1 MKLTTYL
8 CASMLL
14 CSGALASCDDI
25 LDAPSISSTDETVVF
40 SSVDLAEDAVMGILQ
55 SFAETNSYRGRF
67 LVYYGMNT
75 DLEWY
80 NSSENTGDDK
90 ARLSNYNPNTTNTQM
105 NTDNNAWAK
114 FYEGIE
120 RANMCIRG
128 LENYADLKDPAFRQL
143 LGEAL
148 TLRAV
153 YYCDLLKAWGDVPAR
168 FAPITTETIYQP
180 KADRDSIYARLIFD
194 DLKRAEEL
202 VAWPNE
208 TATTRTTERVSKAF
222 VKALRSR
229 LALYAGGY
237 SQRNDGTIRLSN
249 DPRLAPAE
257 MYRVVKEECLSIINQ
272 GCNRL
277 GEFEDTFRRLCQ
289 DDVTAGNE
297 SIWEIPF
304 SAGRGRVLF
313 DLGVRH
319 KDVDQY
325 TKQAKGGTVGPT
337 PIAFYKYDPQD
348 KRRNVTCVPYFWE
361 KGVQVPNAVNQW
373 YFGKYRYEWMN
384 RIVTSSNDDG
394 VNWLY
399 MRLADVYLM
408 AAEAI
413 NELDGPQA
421 AAPYLKPILD
431 RALPAD
437 KAEARLAAATASQD
451 AFREAIV
458 EQRGLELCGEML
470 RKADLIRWN
479 RLGST
484 LEAAKAEMTQLLNK
498 EGKYAALPDKIYY
511 QTVTGTPKAQST
523 VWDVVKAGETVEIYG
538 VELGQTDEEGAALGY
553 AENTSW
559 AGKNEWAGKIEG
571 LYVNNPDQYQFWP
584 IWQTFID
591 NSNGMLVNSSNYQ

>member
-8 CASMLL
+8 CASLLL

-75 DLEWY
+75 DMEWY

-90 ARLSNYNPNTTNTQM
+90 ARLSNYNPNTTNMQM

-180 KADRDSIYARLIFD
+180 KADRDSIYARLIFN

-257 MYRVVKEECLSIINQ
+257 MYRVVKEECLSIIDQ

-484 LEAAKAEMTQLLNK
+484 LEAARAEMTQLLNK
-498 EGKYAALPDKIYY
+498 EGKYAALPDKIYF
-511 QTVTGTPKAQST
+511 QTVTGSPKAQST

-559 AGKNEWAGKIEG
+559 AGKNDWAGKIEG
-571 LYVNNPDQYQFWP
+571 LYVNDPDQYQFWP

>member
-272 GCNRL
+272 GCNQL
-277 GEFEDTFRRLCQ
+277 GEFEDTFCRLCQ

-451 AFREAIV
+451 AFREAII

-559 AGKNEWAGKIEG
+559 AGKNDWAGKIEG

>member
-75 DLEWY
+75 DMEWY

-498 EGKYAALPDKIYY
+498 EGKYAALPDKIYF
-511 QTVTGTPKAQST
+511 QTVTGSPKAQST
-523 VWDVVKAGETVEIYG
+523 VWDAVKAGETVEIYG

-559 AGKNEWAGKIEG
+559 AGKNDWAGKIEG

-591 NSNGMLVNSSNYQ
+591 NSNGLLVNSSNYQ

>member
-8 CASMLL
+8 CASLLL

-75 DLEWY
+75 DMEWY

-373 YFGKYRYEWMN
+373 YFGKYRYEWMS

-571 LYVNNPDQYQFWP
+571 LYVNDPDQYQFWP

>member
-559 AGKNEWAGKIEG
+559 AGKNDWAGKIEG

>member
-1 MKLTTYL
+1 M
-8 CASMLL
+8 
-14 CSGALASCDDI
+14 
-25 LDAPSISSTDETVVF
+25 
-40 SSVDLAEDAVMGILQ
+40 
-55 SFAETNSYRGRF
+55 
-67 LVYYGMNT
+67 
-75 DLEWY
+75 
-80 NSSENTGDDK
+80 
-90 ARLSNYNPNTTNTQM
+90 
-105 NTDNNAWAK
+105 
-114 FYEGIE
+114 
-120 RANMCIRG
+120 
-128 LENYADLKDPAFRQL
+128 
-143 LGEAL
+143 
-148 TLRAV
+148 
-153 YYCDLLKAWGDVPAR
+153 
-168 FAPITTETIYQP
+168 
-180 KADRDSIYARLIFD
+180 
-194 DLKRAEEL
+194 
-202 VAWPNE
+202 
-208 TATTRTTERVSKAF
+208 
-222 VKALRSR
+222 SR
-229 LALYAGGY
+229 L
-237 SQRNDGTIRLSN
+237 
-249 DPRLAPAE
+249 
-257 MYRVVKEECLSIINQ
+257 
-272 GCNRL
+272 
-277 GEFEDTFRRLCQ
+277 
-289 DDVTAGNE
+289 
-297 SIWEIPF
+297 
-304 SAGRGRVLF
+304 
-313 DLGVRH
+313 
-319 KDVDQY
+319 
-325 TKQAKGGTVGPT
+325 
-337 PIAFYKYDPQD
+337 
-348 KRRNVTCVPYFWE
+348 
-361 KGVQVPNAVNQW
+361 
-373 YFGKYRYEWMN
+373 
-384 RIVTSSNDDG
+384 VTSTMDDG

-437 KAEARLAAATASQD
+437 KAEARLAAATASRD

-559 AGKNEWAGKIEG
+559 AGKNDWAGKIEG

>member
-75 DLEWY
+75 DMEWY

-257 MYRVVKEECLSIINQ
+257 MYRVVKEECLSIITQ

-437 KAEARLAAATASQD
+437 KAEARLAAATASRD

-498 EGKYAALPDKIYY
+498 EGKYAALPDKIYF
-511 QTVTGTPKAQST
+511 QTVTGSPKAQST
-523 VWDVVKAGETVEIYG
+523 VWDAVKAGETVEIYG

-559 AGKNEWAGKIEG
+559 AGKNDWAGKIEG

-591 NSNGMLVNSSNYQ
+591 NSNGLLVNSSNYQ

>member
-75 DLEWY
+75 DMEWY

-249 DPRLAPAE
+249 DPRLA
-257 MYRVVKEECLSIINQ
+257 RC
-272 GCNRL
+272 
-277 GEFEDTFRRLCQ
+277 
-289 DDVTAGNE
+289 
-297 SIWEIPF
+297 
-304 SAGRGRVLF
+304 
-313 DLGVRH
+313 
-319 KDVDQY
+319 
-325 TKQAKGGTVGPT
+325 
-337 PIAFYKYDPQD
+337 
-348 KRRNVTCVPYFWE
+348 
-361 KGVQVPNAVNQW
+361 
-373 YFGKYRYEWMN
+373 
-384 RIVTSSNDDG
+384 
-394 VNWLY
+394 
-399 MRLADVYLM
+399 
-408 AAEAI
+408 
-413 NELDGPQA
+413 
-421 AAPYLKPILD
+421 
-431 RALPAD
+431 
-437 KAEARLAAATASQD
+437 
-451 AFREAIV
+451 
-458 EQRGLELCGEML
+458 
-470 RKADLIRWN
+470 
-479 RLGST
+479 
-484 LEAAKAEMTQLLNK
+484 
-498 EGKYAALPDKIYY
+498 
-511 QTVTGTPKAQST
+511 TG
-523 VWDVVKAGETVEIYG
+523 W
-538 VELGQTDEEGAALGY
+538 
-553 AENTSW
+553 
-559 AGKNEWAGKIEG
+559 
-571 LYVNNPDQYQFWP
+571 
-584 IWQTFID
+584 
-591 NSNGMLVNSSNYQ
+591 

>member
-272 GCNRL
+272 GYNQL

-437 KAEARLAAATASQD
+437 KAEARLAAATASRD

-498 EGKYAALPDKIYY
+498 EGKYAALPDKIYF
-511 QTVTGTPKAQST
+511 QTVTGAPKAQST
-523 VWDVVKAGETVEIYG
+523 VWDAVKAGETVEIYG

-559 AGKNEWAGKIEG
+559 AGKNDWAGKIEG

-591 NSNGMLVNSSNYQ
+591 NSNGLLVNSSNYQ

>member
-75 DLEWY
+75 DMEWY

-421 AAPYLKPILD
+421 ATPYLKPILD

-498 EGKYAALPDKIYY
+498 EGKYAALPDKIYF
-511 QTVTGTPKAQST
+511 QTVTGSPKAQST
-523 VWDVVKAGETVEIYG
+523 VWDAVKAGETVEIYG

-559 AGKNEWAGKIEG
+559 AGKNDWAGKIEG

-591 NSNGMLVNSSNYQ
+591 NSNGLLVNSSNYQ

>member
-168 FAPITTETIYQP
+168 FAPITTETISQP
-180 KADRDSIYARLIFD
+180 TADRDSIYARLIFN

-208 TATTRTTERVSKAF
+208 TATTRTTARVSKAF

-272 GCNRL
+272 DCNQL

-373 YFGKYRYEWMN
+373 YFGKYRYEWMS
-384 RIVTSSNDDG
+384 RLVTSTMDDG

-559 AGKNEWAGKIEG
+559 AGKNDWAGKIEG
-571 LYVNNPDQYQFWP
+571 LYVNDPDQYQFWP

>member
-8 CASMLL
+8 CASILL

-559 AGKNEWAGKIEG
+559 AGKNDWAGKIEG

>member
-75 DLEWY
+75 DMEWY

-437 KAEARLAAATASQD
+437 KAEARLAAATASRD

-484 LEAAKAEMTQLLNK
+484 LEAAKTEMTQLLNK

-523 VWDVVKAGETVEIYG
+523 VWDAVKAGETVEIYG

>member
-1 MKLTTYL
+1 
-8 CASMLL
+8 
-14 CSGALASCDDI
+14 
-25 LDAPSISSTDETVVF
+25 
-40 SSVDLAEDAVMGILQ
+40 
-55 SFAETNSYRGRF
+55 
-67 LVYYGMNT
+67 
-75 DLEWY
+75 
-80 NSSENTGDDK
+80 
-90 ARLSNYNPNTTNTQM
+90 
-105 NTDNNAWAK
+105 
-114 FYEGIE
+114 
-120 RANMCIRG
+120 
-128 LENYADLKDPAFRQL
+128 
-143 LGEAL
+143 
-148 TLRAV
+148 
-153 YYCDLLKAWGDVPAR
+153 
-168 FAPITTETIYQP
+168 
-180 KADRDSIYARLIFD
+180 
-194 DLKRAEEL
+194 
-202 VAWPNE
+202 
-208 TATTRTTERVSKAF
+208 
-222 VKALRSR
+222 
-229 LALYAGGY
+229 
-237 SQRNDGTIRLSN
+237 
-249 DPRLAPAE
+249 

-272 GCNRL
+272 GCNQL

-437 KAEARLAAATASQD
+437 KRKPVSQ
-451 AFREAIV
+451 
-458 EQRGLELCGEML
+458 
-470 RKADLIRWN
+470 
-479 RLGST
+479 
-484 LEAAKAEMTQLLNK
+484 
-498 EGKYAALPDKIYY
+498 LPPPA
-511 QTVTGTPKAQST
+511 GTPS
-523 VWDVVKAGETVEIYG
+523 VR
-538 VELGQTDEEGAALGY
+538 
-553 AENTSW
+553 
-559 AGKNEWAGKIEG
+559 
-571 LYVNNPDQYQFWP
+571 P
-584 IWQTFID
+584 
-591 NSNGMLVNSSNYQ
+591 SSNNADWSCAGRCCARRTSSAGTAWEAHSRLPRRR

>member
-75 DLEWY
+75 DMEWY

-437 KAEARLAAATASQD
+437 KAEARLAAATASRD

-498 EGKYAALPDKIYY
+498 EGKYAALSDKIYF
-511 QTVTGTPKAQST
+511 QTVTGSPKAQST
-523 VWDVVKAGETVEIYG
+523 VWDAVKAGETVEIYG

-559 AGKNEWAGKIEG
+559 AGKNDWAGKIEG

-591 NSNGMLVNSSNYQ
+591 NSNGLLVNSSNYQ

>member
-249 DPRLAPAE
+249 DPRLAPAK

-272 GCNRL
+272 GCNQLR
-277 GEFEDTFRRLCQ
+277 EFEDTFRRLCQ

-421 AAPYLKPILD
+421 AALYLKPILD

-511 QTVTGTPKAQST
+511 QTVTGSPKAQST

>member
-75 DLEWY
+75 DMEWY

-437 KAEARLAAATASQD
+437 KAEARLAAATASRD

-498 EGKYAALPDKIYY
+498 EGKYAALPDKIYF
-511 QTVTGTPKAQST
+511 QTVTGSPKAQST
-523 VWDVVKAGETVEIYG
+523 VWDAVKAGETVEIYG

-559 AGKNEWAGKIEG
+559 AGKNDWAGKIEG

>member
-75 DLEWY
+75 DMEWY

-272 GCNRL
+272 GCNQL

-437 KAEARLAAATASQD
+437 KAEARLAAATASRD

-498 EGKYAALPDKIYY
+498 EGKYAALPDKIYF
-511 QTVTGTPKAQST
+511 QTVTGSPKAQST
-523 VWDVVKAGETVEIYG
+523 VWDAVKAGETVEIYG

-559 AGKNEWAGKIEG
+559 AGKNDWAGKIEG
-571 LYVNNPDQYQFWP
+571 LYVNDPDQYQFWP

-591 NSNGMLVNSSNYQ
+591 NSNGLLVNSSNYQ

>member
-75 DLEWY
+75 DMEWY

-437 KAEARLAAATASQD
+437 KAEARLAAATASRD

-498 EGKYAALPDKIYY
+498 EGKYAALPDKIYF
-511 QTVTGTPKAQST
+511 QTVTGAPKAQST
-523 VWDVVKAGETVEIYG
+523 VWDAVKAGETVEIYG

-559 AGKNEWAGKIEG
+559 AGKNDWAGKIEG
-571 LYVNNPDQYQFWP
+571 LYVNTPDQYQFWP

-591 NSNGMLVNSSNYQ
+591 NSNGLLVNSSNYQ

>member
-75 DLEWY
+75 DMEWY

-421 AAPYLKPILD
+421 ATPYLKPILD

-498 EGKYAALPDKIYY
+498 EGKYAALPDKIYF
-511 QTVTGTPKAQST
+511 QTVTGAPKAQST
-523 VWDVVKAGETVEIYG
+523 VWDAVKAGETVEIYG

-591 NSNGMLVNSSNYQ
+591 NSNGLLVNSSNYQ

>member
-1 MKLTTYL
+1 MKKILFLAVAVLFSTPLFAQDHRSEITVSYGYAPTSNWSDSFSAIKDL
-8 CASMLL
+8 VSDAKTDISGWGAVTVGYNFRLL
-14 CSGALASCDDI
+14 GPLSIGAQVVCSTNDQKIRSTGTDIKNRYWAIMPNVKWTWLNLKIITLYSRGAIGA
-25 LDAPSISSTDETVVF
+25 VF
-40 SSVDLAEDAVMGILQ
+40 SKAEIEDA
-55 SFAETNSYRGRF
+55 
-67 LVYYGMNT
+67 
-75 DLEWY
+75 
-80 NSSENTGDDK
+80 
-90 ARLSNYNPNTTNTQM
+90 
-105 NTDNNAWAK
+105 
-114 FYEGIE
+114 
-120 RANMCIRG
+120 
-128 LENYADLKDPAFRQL
+128 KDESA
-143 LGEAL
+143 
-148 TLRAV
+148 T
-153 YYCDLLKAWGDVPAR
+153 R
-168 FAPITTETIYQP
+168 FAYQVSPIGIT
-180 KADRDSIYARLIFD
+180 
-194 DLKRAEEL
+194 
-202 VAWPNE
+202 VGG
-208 TATTRTTERVSKAF
+208 
-222 VKALRSR
+222 R

-272 GCNRL
+272 GCNQL

-373 YFGKYRYEWMN
+373 YFGKYRYEWMS

-571 LYVNNPDQYQFWP
+571 LYVNDPDQYQFWP

>member
-75 DLEWY
+75 DMEWY

-257 MYRVVKEECLSIINQ
+257 MYRVVKEECLSIITQ

-437 KAEARLAAATASQD
+437 KAEARLAAATASRD

-498 EGKYAALPDKIYY
+498 EGKYAALPDKIYF
-511 QTVTGTPKAQST
+511 QTVTGAPKAQST
-523 VWDVVKAGETVEIYG
+523 VWDAVKAGETVEIYG

-559 AGKNEWAGKIEG
+559 AGKNDWAGKIEG

-591 NSNGMLVNSSNYQ
+591 NSNGLLVNSSNYQ

>member
-75 DLEWY
+75 DMEWY

-421 AAPYLKPILD
+421 ATPYLKPILD

-523 VWDVVKAGETVEIYG
+523 VWDAVKAGETVEIYG

-559 AGKNEWAGKIEG
+559 AGKNDWAGKIEG

>member
-75 DLEWY
+75 DMEWY

-272 GCNRL
+272 GCNQL
-277 GEFEDTFRRLCQ
+277 GEFEATFRRLCQ

-437 KAEARLAAATASQD
+437 KAEARLAAATASRD

-523 VWDVVKAGETVEIYG
+523 VWDAVKAGETVEIYG

-559 AGKNEWAGKIEG
+559 AGKNDWAGKIEG

-591 NSNGMLVNSSNYQ
+591 NSNGLLVNSSNYQ

>member
-75 DLEWY
+75 DMEWY

-421 AAPYLKPILD
+421 ATPYLKPILD

-523 VWDVVKAGETVEIYG
+523 VWDAVKAGETVEIYG

-559 AGKNEWAGKIEG
+559 AGKNDWAGKIEG

-591 NSNGMLVNSSNYQ
+591 NSNGLLVNSSNYQ

>member
-272 GCNRL
+272 GCNQL

-313 DLGVRH
+313 DLGVHH

-361 KGVQVPNAVNQW
+361 KGVQVPNAVKQW

-559 AGKNEWAGKIEG
+559 AGKNDWAGKIEG

>member
-8 CASMLL
+8 CASLLL

-75 DLEWY
+75 DMEWY

-180 KADRDSIYARLIFD
+180 KADRDSIYARLIFN

-257 MYRVVKEECLSIINQ
+257 MYRVVKEECLSIIDQ

-559 AGKNEWAGKIEG
+559 AGKNEWADKIKG
-571 LYVNNPDQYQFWP
+571 LYVNDPDQYQFWP

>member
-75 DLEWY
+75 DMEWY

-257 MYRVVKEECLSIINQ
+257 MYRVVKEECLSIIKQ

-437 KAEARLAAATASQD
+437 KAEARLAAATASRD

-498 EGKYAALPDKIYY
+498 EGKYAALPDKIYF
-511 QTVTGTPKAQST
+511 QTVTGAPKAQST
-523 VWDVVKAGETVEIYG
+523 VWDAVKAGETVEIYG

-559 AGKNEWAGKIEG
+559 AGKNDWAGKIEG

-591 NSNGMLVNSSNYQ
+591 NSNGLLVNSSNYQ

>member
-75 DLEWY
+75 DMEWY

-437 KAEARLAAATASQD
+437 KAEARLAAATASRD

-498 EGKYAALPDKIYY
+498 EGKYAALPDKIYF
-511 QTVTGTPKAQST
+511 QTVTGAPKAQST
-523 VWDVVKAGETVEIYG
+523 VWDAVKAGETVEIYG

-559 AGKNEWAGKIEG
+559 AGKNDWAGKIEG

-591 NSNGMLVNSSNYQ
+591 NSNGLLVNSSNYQ

>member
-1 MKLTTYL
+1 MLLTTYL

-148 TLRAV
+148 TLRAG

-194 DLKRAEEL
+194 ALKRAEEL

-257 MYRVVKEECLSIINQ
+257 MNRVGKEERLSIINQ
-272 GCNRL
+272 CCNQL

-304 SAGRGRVLF
+304 SAGRGRVRF

-325 TKQAKGGTVGPT
+325 TKQAKGGTAGPT

-421 AAPYLKPILD
+421 AAPNIKHNLD
-431 RALPAD
+431 HALPAD

-451 AFREAIV
+451 AFREAFV

-538 VELGQTDEEGAALGY
+538 VELGQPDEEGAALGY

-571 LYVNNPDQYQFWP
+571 LYVNNHDQYQFWP

>member
-75 DLEWY
+75 DMEWY

-437 KAEARLAAATASQD
+437 KAEARLAAATASRD

-498 EGKYAALPDKIYY
+498 EGKYAALPDKIYF
-511 QTVTGTPKAQST
+511 QTVTGAPKAQST
-523 VWDVVKAGETVEIYG
+523 VWDAVKAGETVEIYG

-559 AGKNEWAGKIEG
+559 AGKNDWAGKIEG
-571 LYVNNPDQYQFWP
+571 LYVNDPDQYQFWP

>member
-8 CASMLL
+8 CASLLL

-75 DLEWY
+75 DMEWY

-180 KADRDSIYARLIFD
+180 KADRDSIYARLIFN

-257 MYRVVKEECLSIINQ
+257 MYRVVKEECLSIIDQ

-484 LEAAKAEMTQLLNK
+484 LEAARAEMTQLLNK

-559 AGKNEWAGKIEG
+559 AGKNDWAGKIEG
-571 LYVNNPDQYQFWP
+571 LYVNDPDQYQFWP

>member
-257 MYRVVKEECLSIINQ
+257 MYRVVKEECLRINKK
-272 GCNRL
+272 GCNQL
-277 GEFEDTFRRLCQ
+277 GEFEDNIRRKSQ
-289 DDVTAGNE
+289 DDVNAGNE

-484 LEAAKAEMTQLLNK
+484 LEAAKAEMTQLL
-498 EGKYAALPDKIYY
+498 D
-511 QTVTGTPKAQST
+511 
-523 VWDVVKAGETVEIYG
+523 
-538 VELGQTDEEGAALGY
+538 
-553 AENTSW
+553 
-559 AGKNEWAGKIEG
+559 
-571 LYVNNPDQYQFWP
+571 
-584 IWQTFID
+584 
-591 NSNGMLVNSSNYQ
+591 

>member
-75 DLEWY
+75 DMEWY

-148 TLRAV
+148 TLRAI

-437 KAEARLAAATASQD
+437 KAEARLAAATASRD

-498 EGKYAALPDKIYY
+498 EGKYAALPDKIYF
-511 QTVTGTPKAQST
+511 QTVTGAPKAQST
-523 VWDVVKAGETVEIYG
+523 VWDAVKAGETVEIYG

-559 AGKNEWAGKIEG
+559 AGKNDWAGKIEG
-571 LYVNNPDQYQFWP
+571 LYVNDPDQYQFWP

-591 NSNGMLVNSSNYQ
+591 NSNGLLVNSSNYQ

>member
-75 DLEWY
+75 DMEWY

-437 KAEARLAAATASQD
+437 KAEARLAAATASRD

-498 EGKYAALPDKIYY
+498 EGKYAALPDKIYF
-511 QTVTGTPKAQST
+511 QTVTGAPKAQST
-523 VWDVVKAGETVEIYG
+523 VWDAVKAGETVEIYG

-559 AGKNEWAGKIEG
+559 AGKNDWAGKIEG